1 MTSIKLTTP
10 VIRMPGLA
18 GGERHR
24 RVAPVVSRPVG
35 PALLVTLTSLW
46 IAVLC
51 NLPLWREMHR
61 LGLLGNASGWAFA
74 GAFAL
79 MIAASLA
86 ALQSLL
92 AWRWSLK
99 PVSMLLL
106 AASALGAYF
115 MLNYGVVIH
124 STMVINVLQTD
135 AREALDL
142 FNWRLVVVL
151 SLLSGLPIWLVGRTP
166 VHTATWHRQALH
178 NTGMA
183 AVALLLVLGTAVLS
197 FAPLS
202 SAMRNHKHLRY
213 LVNPLNTLY
222 ALGHVAI
229 KPLRTAR
236 TLVEPIGTNA
246 VLGNTDSKPPLLVLV
261 LGETARSGNFSAN
274 GYARDT
280 NPELTREQIAS
291 FRNVWSCGTSTAASL
306 PCMFSHLGRDGFDG
320 RSHDYE
326 TLIDVLH
333 HAGLAVLWL
342 DNQGGCKGVC
352 DRVPSVNTSQLKHA
366 ELCPGGECL
375 DGILLEGLDARLA
388 AMPAERRARGV
399 VIIMHQMGSHGPAYY
414 KRSPAAFK
422 RFLPECTSNNLQ
434 DCSRT
439 ELVNAYDNSIA
450 YTDHVLAS
458 TIGWL
463 KRQGDYASA
472 MVYVSDHG
480 ESLGENNLY
489 LHGMPYSIAPDV
501 QKHVPWVTWL
511 SPAFERRGIATDCL
525 RKQHDAPLSHDHYFH
540 SVLGLLQIKAGIY
553 RRDLDAYTRC
563 SNY

>member
-1 MTSIKLTTP
+1 MDGVTGAAGYSAAPAICHYHPGCCICDLRHQILQYHQLPLGFARVWWPGAVCIALDFVCRRWHGPLFPGRSCFFGLCLFWWLFCVSSKRSARGAGLVAGCSRRRADTGYCTATARCALHEPYLVDRLDLLVCCIRTGCALAPHLTPAGAGMTSIKLTTP

-124 STMVINVLQTD
+124 NTMVINVLQTD

-151 SLLSGLPIWLVGRTP
+151 SLLGGLPIWLVGRTP

-183 AVALLLVLGTAVLS
+183 AV
-197 FAPLS
+197 
-202 SAMRNHKHLRY
+202 
-213 LVNPLNTLY
+213 
-222 ALGHVAI
+222 
-229 KPLRTAR
+229 
-236 TLVEPIGTNA
+236 
-246 VLGNTDSKPPLLVLV
+246 
-261 LGETARSGNFSAN
+261 
-274 GYARDT
+274 
-280 NPELTREQIAS
+280 
-291 FRNVWSCGTSTAASL
+291 
-306 PCMFSHLGRDGFDG
+306 
-320 RSHDYE
+320 
-326 TLIDVLH
+326 
-333 HAGLAVLWL
+333 
-342 DNQGGCKGVC
+342 
-352 DRVPSVNTSQLKHA
+352 
-366 ELCPGGECL
+366 
-375 DGILLEGLDARLA
+375 
-388 AMPAERRARGV
+388 
-399 VIIMHQMGSHGPAYY
+399 
-414 KRSPAAFK
+414 
-422 RFLPECTSNNLQ
+422 
-434 DCSRT
+434 
-439 ELVNAYDNSIA
+439 
-450 YTDHVLAS
+450 
-458 TIGWL
+458 
-463 KRQGDYASA
+463 
-472 MVYVSDHG
+472 
-480 ESLGENNLY
+480 
-489 LHGMPYSIAPDV
+489 
-501 QKHVPWVTWL
+501 
-511 SPAFERRGIATDCL
+511 
-525 RKQHDAPLSHDHYFH
+525 
-540 SVLGLLQIKAGIY
+540 
-553 RRDLDAYTRC
+553 
-563 SNY
+563 